1 MPIEDRFTVKDRSNF
16 DQNYKDIVF
25 TVWYRAAKPN
35 PMTLYG
41 MIPENED
48 GRKPSRVFL
57 GEWINKD
64 FLARAVPIDEAVV
77 QEMNNRLMQ
86 QKIEML
92 ERHAQVATEMQD
104 LALTYLREHKDDLTP
119 ISAVRLLVESVKI
132 EKGSRGI
139 PQVLEKMMQMSD
151 EDLLRETTNLLLKSP
166 ITEIEPIV
174 DVPYEPEDEQ
184 LPDL

>member
-16 DQNYKDIVF
+16 DQNYKDKVF
-25 TVWYRAAKPN
+25 TIWYTNAKPN
-35 PMTLYG
+35 SMTLQG
-41 MIPENED
+41 MIPVD
-48 GRKPSRVFL
+48 DSGRKPSRAFL
-57 GEWINKD
+57 NDWVSKD

-92 ERHAQVATEMQD
+92 ERHAEVATEMQD
-104 LALTYLREHKDDLTP
+104 IALTYLREHKDDLTP

-139 PQVLEKMMQMSD
+139 PQVLEKMMNMSD
-151 EDLLRETTNLLLKSP
+151 EDLLKETTNLLLKAP
-166 ITEIEPIV
+166 ITEISPIV
-174 DVPYEPEDEQ
+174 DVDDEPEEQ